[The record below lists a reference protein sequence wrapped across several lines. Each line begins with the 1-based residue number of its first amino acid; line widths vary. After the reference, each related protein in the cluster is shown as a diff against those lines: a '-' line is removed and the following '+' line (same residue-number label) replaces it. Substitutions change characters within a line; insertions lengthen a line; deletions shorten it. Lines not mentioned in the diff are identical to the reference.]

1 MVRPKH
7 SLLILLIL
15 FFLGATVVAQD
26 REKIK
31 RLTPTHKGTTGLFN
45 LAVADT
51 LRQGEFSIS
60 AAIHKFNR
68 DPGEFDFT
76 IFPVTFTVGLHD
88 RIELFASMEAY
99 KRTHANGLVVNKLLP
114 RDPIV
119 PSRLNDRQTPGG
131 IPGFFN
137 DAPFMDVGFGDG
149 TGDLWAG
156 MKFNL
161 LSERRGNP
169 FGFAVQP
176 IARFHLTDN
185 RQHLLRGLTS
195 GATDAGFDVILS
207 KDLPGGGTLTGNA
220 GLLFAGDLLG
230 ADRQNSLNWGGGFEV
245 PLGTPMVNLVGEVL
259 GRHFYGSKNTG
270 VYTNDSDPMD
280 AYAGLR
286 LFPARWMALTA
297 AASYHL
303 TGTDVPG
310 MPDANCLGFYV
321 QTAFQRKINRPP
333 VVECSVNPST
343 VIVGDSARITASI
356 YDPDD
361 DVLSISWRASGGRLT
376 ETNSSATLDTTG
388 LTPGRYTVNVE
399 VSDGDNV
406 VPCSVDI
413 TVERRK
419 APPTIRCE
427 PSSVNVTMGE
437 SVTLNVQASDPN
449 NLRLRYS
456 WTVNDQSVPADA
468 ATFQFGTVG
477 RSPGNYRVRVT
488 ATNEDDL
495 SASCEFTVNVVAR
508 PVVNPTCSLSLSPTA
523 VIAGE
528 TVTATGTASHPENEP
543 MTYSWLVDGQSR
555 PGTATTLQ
563 INTTGMTGGSHSVT
577 FNVRG
582 ERGGTCTATQSF
594 AVTEKIIIQMDGTRA
609 DNRVKAQLDEIALK
623 MQQNP
628 QLRARVTGHTDS
640 RGTEAANLRTG
651 QQRADSV
658 KDYLVTQHNL
668 DANRIEATSA
678 GQAQPIAD
686 NATAEGRQ
694 QNRRV
699 EIELFVP

>member
-7 SLLILLIL
+7 SLLILLITV
-15 FFLGATVVAQD
+15 FIGASAAAQD

-31 RLTPTHKGTTGLFN
+31 RLTPTHKGTTGLIN

-60 AAIHKFNR
+60 TAAHKFFRN
-68 DPGEFDFT
+68 PGQMDFT

-99 KRTHANGLVVNKLLP
+99 KRTHADGLVVNKLLP
-114 RDPIV
+114 RDPVV

-131 IPGFFN
+131 VLGFYN

-149 TGDLWAG
+149 SGDLWAG
-156 MKFNL
+156 VKFGL
-161 LSERRGNP
+161 LSEHYGAP
-169 FGFAVQP
+169 FSFAVQP

-195 GATDAGFDVILS
+195 GATDAGFDAIVS
-207 KDLPGGGTLTGNA
+207 KNLPGGGTLTGNL
-220 GLLFAGDLLG
+220 GFLFAGDLHG
-230 ADRQNSLNWGGGFEV
+230 ANRQNSFNWGGGFLL

-259 GRHFYGSKNTG
+259 GRHFSGSTPSAF
-270 VYTNDSDPMD
+270 TNSDDPID

-297 AASYHL
+297 AAAYNM
-303 TGTDVPG
+303 TGTSVPG

-333 VVECSVNPST
+333 VVECSADPTT
-343 VIVGDSARITASI
+343 VIEGDSTRITASI
-356 YDPDD
+356 FDEDD
-361 DVLSISWRASGGRLT
+361 DVLSISWRTSGGRLT

-388 LTPGRYTVNVE
+388 LTPGRYSVVVE
-399 VSDGDNV
+399 ASDADNV
-406 VPCSVDI
+406 VACSVDI
-413 TVERRK
+413 TVERRPT
-419 APPTIRCE
+419 PPTVRCE
-427 PSSVNVTMGE
+427 PSTVSVTEGD
-437 SVTLNVQASDPN
+437 SVTLRVVASDPHG
-449 NLRLRYS
+449 LALRYS
-456 WTVNDQSVPADA
+456 WAVNDQSVPADTA
-468 ATFQFGTVG
+468 EFEFGTVG
-477 RSPGNYRVRVT
+477 RTPGAYRVRVT

-495 SASCEFTVNVVAR
+495 SSSCEFTVNVVAR
-508 PVVNPTCSLSLSPTA
+508 PVVNPTCSLSLSPTD

-528 TVTATGTASHPENEP
+528 SVTATGTASHPDNEP
-543 MTYSWLVDGQSR
+543 MTYSWQVDGQSR
-555 PGTATTLQ
+555 PGTTTTLQ
-563 INTTGMTGGSHSVT
+563 INTTGMAGGTHTVT
-577 FNVRG
+577 FNVSA

-594 AVTEKIIIQMDGTRA
+594 SVTEKIIIQIDRIEP
-609 DNRVKAQLDEIALK
+609 DNRAKAQLDEIALK

-628 QLRARVTGHTDS
+628 QLHARVTGHTDS
-640 RGTEAANLRTG
+640 TGAEAANVTVG
-651 QQRADSV
+651 QRRADAV
-658 KDYLVTQHNL
+658 KNYLVTQHNL
-668 DANRIEATSA
+668 DANRIEALSA
-678 GQAQPIAD
+678 GESQPIAD
-686 NATAEGRQ
+686 NATAEGRR